1 MLQNL
6 IIITYYFPNKPIFF
20 RLMYYENKSSYLML
34 TIKGELGYWVKM
46 PKKLIRTDKKN
57 AIVKYYKKNGNFG
70 KKKK

>member
-1 MLQNL
+1 
-6 IIITYYFPNKPIFF
+6 
-20 RLMYYENKSSYLML
+20 ML

-70 KKKK
+70 KKKKW